1 MKTRSQTKKVNFTID
16 KNEEFQKAIP
26 QDTLSDLISLYEVN
40 IDFDEASEAW
50 LVNKKRQSN
59 ATYKY
64 ICLGQ
69 TKTGRSCNKKP
80 LQNSNYCSCHIK

>member
-1 MKTRSQTKKVNFTID
+1 MKTRSQIKKVNFTID
-16 KNEEFQKAIP
+16 ENTQFQKAITE
-26 QDTLSDLISLYEVN
+26 DTKSELLSIYEVN

-50 LVNKKRQSN
+50 LANKKRQSN

-80 LQNSNYCSCHIK
+80 LENSNYCSCHNK